1 MFDGYSCLPC
11 VFREFVGAVNR
22 NFEDRKDKERALRSF
37 FGHMAK
43 ADYDQS
49 PPELVAESHRV
60 IRSILGIADP
70 YREIKEAF
78 NDKMM
83 DRYGAFKELVAS
95 AEDPF
100 DRAAR
105 LAVAGNIIDF
115 GPGKPF
121 DVDATLDR
129 VLSEPFAVDEIAE
142 LNKAVKAAGTVLYLG
157 DNAGEIVL
165 DKLFIET
172 MGHPNLFFAVRGRPV
187 INDATAEDARRVGM
201 EDVAKVVDN
210 GHDAPGTLL
219 EHTSEAFRS
228 LYNQADLVLSKGQ
241 GNLES
246 LWGKTDKPLYFL
258 LMAKCDLVAGH
269 LGVQTGDMVVMRH
282 RP

>member
-11 VFREFVGAVNR
+11 VFSEFVGAVNR
-22 NFEDRKDKERALRSF
+22 NFEEKKDRERAMRTF
-37 FGHMAK
+37 FDHMAR

-60 IRSILGIADP
+60 IRSILGIEDP

-78 NDKMM
+78 NDKMLA
-83 DRYGAFKELVAS
+83 RYGEFKDLVES

-100 DRAAR
+100 DMAAR
-105 LAVAGNIIDF
+105 LAVAGNIIDY

-121 DVDATLDR
+121 DVDKTLRR
-129 VLSEPFAVDEIAE
+129 VLSETFAVDEISSLKTAAAE
-142 LNKAVKAAGTVLYLG
+142 AETILYLG

-165 DKLFIET
+165 DRLFIET
-172 MGHPNLFFAVRGRPV
+172 MAHPNLWFAVRGKPV
-187 INDATAEDARRVGM
+187 INDATACDALRVGI
-201 EDVAKVVDN
+201 DKVAKVIGN

-219 EHTSEAFRS
+219 EHTSAEFRE
-228 LYNQADLVLSKGQ
+228 LFEKADLIISKGQ

-246 LWGKTDKPLYFL
+246 LWGKTQKPLYFM

-269 LGVQTGDMVVMRH
+269 LGVENGDMVVTGH